1 VGEVEVPLLAMIKTI
16 EAERKAIIS
25 AKTPHVNVTKIHYQD
40 RQRTPRN
47 LRGSISPDWISNAP
61 GTVSTIQRSML
72 VPDSG
77 MEIEGIEHAQKY
89 SFQSCRCSRKCPQE
103 PPYGS
108 RSSSG

>member
-61 GTVSTIQRSML
+61 GTVSTIQRSSVL
-72 VPDSG
+72 
-77 MEIEGIEHAQKY
+77 
-89 SFQSCRCSRKCPQE
+89 CSSPIQGWK
-103 PPYGS
+103 
-108 RSSSG
+108 